1 MSEPRLPQ
9 DSSVDRRSF
18 LHRMGVLTAV
28 AATGVPLPV
37 AAVERPRTA
46 GTPGL
51 KDDAFW
57 GSAVRDAEARMPWEE
72 PAELTAWEAGVAI
85 RQGGLS
91 VSALV
96 EACVARV
103 QRFDPL
109 FKAFNDRMDEEV
121 RRSAAAFD
129 QALSRDGIR
138 QSTAGRPL
146 FGIPVAIKDNV
157 YVAGVRTTANS
168 HIFRDFR
175 PEWDA
180 TLVTRIREAGGL
192 PFGKTQMGPLATT
205 RATTPDG
212 QVTTVN
218 AWAPFTPSVSPG
230 GSSSGSATAVAGRL
244 VPVAMG
250 TQTGGSITAPA
261 LAQGLTGLK
270 PTMGRVSLRGI
281 IPLTYTRDHPGPL
294 ARDARDAALLLQA
307 MAGPDPED
315 PRTLGLP
322 PVPDYLTAA
331 TPVESAGGWV
341 ARWPTR
347 LGVPTGW
354 ADGDTPRGVSRRRF
368 LQTMEAGGIEV
379 VEVNPS
385 PRWTELSS
393 GLFNA
398 ARLPERTEPFLE
410 WLREDV
416 RLFGVTLGSWIQGLF
431 LSGDEYLKAQ
441 RARYALLSLTLDEVF
456 SRCDVVVQGNH
467 VPFDMIGLPLLAFP
481 VGEGAGGIPD
491 GIMLGGAPFGEERL
505 LAVAAL
511 WQAQSDLHLRRPE
524 DPVFPESGEV
534 QAHAAG
540 AGPVLTLEEI
550 ASTSA

>member
-28 AATGVPLPV
+28 AATGVPLQV

-168 HIFRDFR
+168 HMFRDFR